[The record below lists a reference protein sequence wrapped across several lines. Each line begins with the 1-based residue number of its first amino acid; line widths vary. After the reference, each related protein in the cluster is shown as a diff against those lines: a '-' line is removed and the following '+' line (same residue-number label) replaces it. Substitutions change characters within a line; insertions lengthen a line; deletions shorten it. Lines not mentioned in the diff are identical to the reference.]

1 MIKLFL
7 STLMFLFSIKNAC
20 AQNATENSI
29 FSNTQPKY
37 YIPLQDLKNLE
48 GLNAGETLTVNLSS
62 AVSLPMQINMNV
74 WNDKTTH
81 TIGAKILGDA
91 EAYCTVTFYMDKGEE
106 KIEGTLFSKQE
117 TFGFKI
123 YKSDNLQV
131 CFDQV
136 NTNQI
141 IVE

>member
-7 STLMFLFSIKNAC
+7 STLLFLFCIQNAS
-20 AQNATENSI
+20 AQNTTEHSI
-29 FSNTQPKY
+29 FSNAQPKY
-37 YIPLQDLKNLE
+37 YLPLQDLKNLE
-48 GLNAGETLTVNLSS
+48 GLNTGETVTVNLSS
-62 AVSLPMQINMNV
+62 TISLPLQINMNV

-81 TIGAKILGDA
+81 TIGAKILGGA
-91 EAYCTVTFYMDKGEE
+91 EAYCTVTFYIDKGEE
-106 KIEGTLFSKQE
+106 KVEGTLFSKHE

-136 NTNQI
+136 NTKQI